1 MTPSAPAFPTGPDLY
16 LSIKVLPQFCSE
28 IRFKFFIEGF
38 RAFGWRRQERLET
51 PSVCRFTLSHPYA
64 LAIRNLVLLC
74 RHPSSSPPQVLCT
87 CCLLSLEPSPAGCLP
102 LSSSQPR
109 NPTLPW
115 QPSQSSPPSQYLNF
129 LQSPSSNLEAV
140 TGVWSLCPD
149 WQCLHLKSRACLL
162 FPVSR
167 APDLNLAL
175 NRPSKTYC

>member
-38 RAFGWRRQERLET
+38 KAFGWRRQERLET
-51 PSVCRFTLSHPYA
+51 PSVCLFTLSHPYA

-115 QPSQSSPPSQYLNF
+115 QPSQSS
-129 LQSPSSNLEAV
+129 
-140 TGVWSLCPD
+140 TPD
-149 WQCLHLKSRACLL
+149 
-162 FPVSR
+162 PR
-167 APDLNLAL
+167 APSIAVLKLSAKPFIQPGSSYWCL
-175 NRPSKTYC
+175 VSLS